1 MQSWPTRRRVVA
13 LAMSPAIFVALA
25 TLADGW
31 ASGPGWLGMVAA
43 ASVVSGATLASYV
56 PLPGTGRRL
65 DVGCTP
71 CAAVAAL
78 TVLGTAGILTSMEHT
93 VPNAVLAL
101 GVAGFGLFQ
110 RVTSN
115 AACEV
120 PADRRPGVEQIRH

>member
-1 MQSWPTRRRVVA
+1 VT
-13 LAMSPAIFVALA
+13 LAPVLFVAVT

-31 ASGPGWLGMVAA
+31 TAGPGWLGVVAV
-43 ASVVSGATLASYV
+43 ASVVAGGTLASYV

-65 DVGCTP
+65 DIGCTP

-78 TVLGTAGILTSMEHT
+78 TVLGAAGVLTSMEHT

-110 RVTSN
+110 RLTSN
-115 AACEV
+115 TACDV
-120 PADRRPGVEQIRH
+120 PVERRPAAEQIER